1 MSNNYDEDLAY
12 IHHRGFGGFANN
24 AARGLLKLLRDHGID
39 SGLVVDL
46 GCGSGIWARHL
57 KDHGYDV
64 FGVDQSKAMIQLA
77 RKSTPAAK
85 FKIGSLFDTK
95 LPSCNAVTSMGECI
109 SYLFDRNLKRDS
121 LFKLFRNV
129 YKALQ
134 PGGIFIFDV
143 MESLPYELKYPKR
156 IYLTGK
162 DWAILFEATCDR
174 KKKILTRNMVTFR
187 KVGAYYRRSKEV
199 HHVRVL
205 NRSLIR
211 RKLER
216 AGFRVRYLQSYGRM
230 PMLPGRLGFL
240 ALTTKTQKF

>member
-1 MSNNYDEDLAY
+1 
-12 IHHRGFGGFANN
+12 
-24 AARGLLKLLRDHGID
+24 
-39 SGLVVDL
+39 LVVDL

-57 KDHGYDV
+57 HDHGYEV

-77 RKSTPAAK
+77 RKSVPAAK
-85 FKIGSLFDTK
+85 FKIGSLFQTK
-95 LPSCNAVTSMGECI
+95 LPACHAVTSMGECI

-121 LFKLFRNV
+121 LFKLFRNI
-129 YKALQ
+129 YEALQ

-156 IYLTGK
+156 FYLTGK
-162 DWAILFEATCDR
+162 DWVILFEAKCNR
-174 KKKILTRNMVTFR
+174 KKGILTRHQVTFR
-187 KVGAYYRRSKEV
+187 KIGSHYRRSEEV

-211 RKLER
+211 RDLER

-230 PMLPGRLGFL
+230 PMFPGRLGFL